1 MKHRSCVP
9 VSFTT
14 EDKKIL
20 NGLWFYS
27 PNASKAVVF
36 VHGLTSNTFAGHSY
50 ILPAVDED
58 TSILFFNNRGH
69 DKVVKVK
76 VVDPDSPKG
85 TRSELI
91 GATHEVFTDSKYD
104 IQAAIDFVKGQ
115 GIDEITLAGHST
127 GCQKSV
133 YYLAQGNNQKNV
145 SGLILLCPLSD
156 YATAKNQDKDGML
169 AKATKV
175 AEEFVS
181 SGRGSEILPFD
192 VWPYCDDAQRF
203 LSLFTPKSEEEIFM
217 YSQQDKEPSTLK
229 KVNVP
234 MLVVF
239 AENDEY
245 ADRDT
250 QEIQDWFESHVP
262 KDTQFRIIQGSLHSF
277 YKKEDEV
284 ASVMKDWLKG

>member
-1 MKHRSCVP
+1 MKPPSCTP

-20 NGLWFYS
+20 NGLWFNS
-27 PNASKAVVF
+27 PNATKAVIF

-58 TSILFFNNRGH
+58 TSVLFFNNRGH
-69 DKVVKVK
+69 DKVAQIKVQ
-76 VVDPDSPKG
+76 DPESPKG

-91 GATHEVFTDSKYD
+91 GAAHEVFTDSKYD
-104 IQAAIDFVKGQ
+104 IQAAIDFVQGQ
-115 GIDEITLAGHST
+115 GVNEITLAGHST

-156 YATAKNQDKDGML
+156 YAAAKNQDKDGLL
-169 AKATKV
+169 AKATDV
-175 AEEFVS
+175 AKELVA
-181 SGRGSEILPFD
+181 SGRGSEILPSG

-203 LSLFTPKSEEEIFM
+203 LSLFTQDSEEEIFM
-217 YSQQDKEPSTLK
+217 YAQPDKEPLTLK
-229 KVNVP
+229 KVDIP
-234 MLVVF
+234 MLIVF
-239 AENDEY
+239 AEKDEY

-250 QEIQDWFESHVP
+250 REIQAWFES
-262 KDTQFRIIQGSLHSF
+262 QIASESQYSIIQDSLHSF
-277 YKKEDEV
+277 YRKEQEV
-284 ASVMKDWLKG
+284 SSVIKDWLKG